1 MSMSRDGMDG
11 ISTESVQ
18 DIDLFALP
26 ALVVCRE
33 ISGYFNSN
41 NIDIEDKDA
50 DELEL
55 LGGYFSH
62 IATTMDGLK
71 KRESQICD
79 SISKLLSELSSQNNT
94 LSDTVDE
101 VSPSFGYPLR
111 YNMFILHWKRYHF

>member
-11 ISTESVQ
+11 ISTDSVQ

-62 IATTMDGLK
+62 IATTMDSLK

-94 LSDTVDE
+94 LSDTVDA
-101 VSPSFGYPLR
+101 VAPSFG
-111 YNMFILHWKRYHF
+111 